1 MRMEGPTEAEM
12 RRDQVVRLKYE
23 NARLQAENA
32 KLREGLDSYHEE
44 LAPLRADNRKLRKA
58 LKKIKECRIVDSNG
72 NEVAEDIAYYM
83 RSYARTALQKDEG
96 E

>member
-1 MRMEGPTEAEM
+1 MWQQRTYALEAELHEA
-12 RRDQVVRLKYE
+12 QVEIV
-23 NARLQAENA
+23 

-72 NEVAEDIAYYM
+72 NEVAEDSAYYM
-83 RSYARTALQKDEG
+83 RSYARAALQKDEEG
-96 E
+96 